1 MRGPHVCVRAVL
13 KGFTALLRYLCPSAL
28 TPERTHE
35 RSLLP
40 PPPSDWE
47 HFEPHFLNALKLFP
61 ELEEVGVEM
70 LNGPE
75 SFTPDG
81 RYILG
86 EAPELNKCF
95 VAAGMNSSGIASAGG
110 AGKALAEW
118 MEHGEPIND
127 LWPLDIRRFGK
138 HDGAPTFLKDRVS
151 ETLGLHYLMPYPRK
165 ELMSCR
171 NVRQSPLYERL
182 DACGAVWGSKFG
194 WERPLY
200 FRPPGDDEQDDT
212 ATNFN
217 GPNDWLTFD
226 KPLWLPLVENETRA
240 CREACALFDV
250 TSFGK
255 VLVQGKDAALLMDR
269 VCAND
274 VAAVGMGHRL
284 VYTGMLNER
293 GGYEADI
300 TVSRKGNDAS
310 MLTTATSN
318 VVRDMAWLRAQL
330 KELRRLHRDDHNVG
344 GGPLEVTLADVTG
357 QFSIISL
364 MGPTSRQVLQHLTAR
379 PHGLTAEHFP
389 FGTSKDIDVGNVE
402 VTANRV
408 SYVGELG
415 YELVVPQEYA
425 RNVYDSL
432 HGVRLGD
439 GSDSATA
446 VTNAGYYAI
455 ESMRIE
461 KGYRAWGH
469 ELDPEM
475 TPKSA
480 GLNFTVSKE
489 KDDFIG
495 KDALLRPSGG
505 GGGGRIISGK
515 DSSSSSR
522 RVASFVF
529 EDESVMPWSG
539 EPIVMNGEEY
549 VGHLTSA
556 TYGCELRRGVGLGI
570 IRHPDVW
577 RKGFLKAHTWEVHV
591 GSRVAKVRATFKP
604 PVAKRGVE

>member
-1 MRGPHVCVRAVL
+1 LSVL
-13 KGFTALLRYLCPSAL
+13 APDDFAFQLFND
-28 TPERTHE
+28 
-35 RSLLP
+35 
-40 PPPSDWE
+40 DWD
-47 HFEPHFLNALKLFP
+47 HFEPHFFNALKLFP
-61 ELEEVGVEM
+61 ELGEVGVEM

-86 EAPELNKCF
+86 EAPELDNCF

-118 MEHGEPIND
+118 MEHGEPLSD

-138 HDGAPTFLKDRVS
+138 HDSAPNFLKDRVS
-151 ETLGLHYLMPYPRK
+151 ETLGLHYTMPYPRK
-165 ELMSCR
+165 ELSSAR
-171 NVRQSPLYERL
+171 NVRQSPLYEKL

-200 FRPPGDDEQDDT
+200 FRPEGSLEGSAGGDDDT
-212 ATNFN
+212 GNAPFQ
-217 GPNDWLTFD
+217 GPNDWLTFGRP
-226 KPLWLPLVENETRA
+226 KWLPLVKNETRA
-240 CREACALFDV
+240 CREACVLFDV

-255 VLVQGKDAALLMDR
+255 ISVQGADASLLMDR

-274 VAAVGMGHRL
+274 VDGGMDKL

-300 TVSRKGNDAS
+300 TVSRKGSDAF

-318 VVRDMAWLRAQL
+318 VNRDMAWLRAKL
-330 KELRRLHRDDHNVG
+330 KELRRQRQSDD
-344 GGPLEVTLADVTG
+344 GPMEVTLADVTG
-357 QFSIISL
+357 QFCVLSL
-364 MGPTSRQVLQHLTAR
+364 MGPTSRQVLQELTAR
-379 PHGLTAEHFP
+379 PQALEAEDFP
-389 FGTSKDIDVGNVE
+389 SGTTKDVDIGNVV

-415 YELVVPQEYA
+415 YELLVPQEYA

-432 HGVRLGD
+432 RSVRIG
-439 GSDSATA
+439 GEVA

-461 KGYRAWGH
+461 KGFRAWGH
-469 ELDPEM
+469 ELDPDV

-480 GLNFTVSKE
+480 GLNFTVSAK
-489 KDDFIG
+489 KRGFIG
-495 KDALLRPSGG
+495 RDAAVAAGSG
-505 GGGGRIISGK
+505 SNQ
-515 DSSSSSR
+515 

-529 EDESVMPWSG
+529 EDDSVMPWGG

-549 VGHLTSA
+549 VGQLTSA
-556 TYGCELRRGVGLGI
+556 TYGCEVERGVGLGVI
-570 IRHPDVW
+570 THEDVW
-577 RKGFLKAHTWEVHV
+577 RKGFLKGQAWTAHV
-591 GSRVAKVRATFKP
+591 GSRVARVRASFKP
-604 PVAKRGVE
+604 PVRKRGVD